1 MPAMITGRTL
11 LRKPLPPLDVGPYHT
26 TSSAL
31 HEGRFLGTLHNWPN
45 FFQDVKQFENNQDWS
60 PRLLGWS
67 LQNRMVD
74 AEFVAMGDEH
84 GIQGRFQ
91 QSVGQVVGSVLNAQN
106 IAVKFGD
113 FRSADIASV
122 YPGYTLMPDVALIST
137 DPVDINQIKAVG
149 ELKSPWVNEHKFK
162 KYSTAQRKAKLF
174 AQPIGYMLDLQLRYG
189 FMSNYDDTVFLRQ
202 VFKNGEWVVEYS
214 PVVEASFDGS
224 DTMGNEPPS
233 LRQCFAYLSSLASV
247 QPFVDNS
254 TPRDNWIG

>member
-45 FFQDVKQFENNQDWS
+45 FFQDVKQFESNQNWS
-60 PRLLGWS
+60 PSLLGWS
-67 LQNRMVD
+67 LQSRRVD
-74 AEFVAMGDEH
+74 TEFVAIGDEH
-84 GIQGRFQ
+84 GLQGRFQ

-113 FRSADIASV
+113 FKSADIASV
-122 YPGYTLMPDVALIST
+122 YPGYTLTPDVALIST
-137 DPVDINQIKAVG
+137 DPVDIDQIKAVG

-162 KYSTAQRKAKLF
+162 KYPTAQRKAKLF
-174 AQPIGYMLDLQLRYG
+174 AQLIGYMLDLQ
-189 FMSNYDDTVFLRQ
+189 LRQ

-247 QPFVDNS
+247 QPFVGNS
-254 TPRDNWIG
+254 TPRANWIG

>member
-31 HEGRFLGTLHNWPN
+31 HEGRFFGTLHNWPN

-60 PRLLGWS
+60 PSLLGWS
-67 LQNRMVD
+67 LQSRRVD
-74 AEFVAMGDEH
+74 TEFVAIGDEH
-84 GIQGRFQ
+84 GLQGRFQ

-113 FRSADIASV
+113 FKSADIASV
-122 YPGYTLMPDVALIST
+122 YPGYTLTPDVALIST

-162 KYSTAQRKAKLF
+162 KYPTAQRKAKLF
-174 AQPIGYMLDLQLRYG
+174 AQLIGYMLDLQLRYG
-189 FMSNYDDTVFLRQ
+189 FMSNYDGTVFLRQ

-247 QPFVDNS
+247 QPFVGNS
-254 TPRDNWIG
+254 TPRANWIG